1 MRAADSCA
9 LRVCGSVDMP
19 KGRAAA
25 LARNDASVSMRLHRE
40 AHGPHHHVGIFR
52 IDILIDNDDH
62 FVGRISA
69 RGGLERLPGFPR

>member
-1 MRAADSCA
+1 
-9 LRVCGSVDMP
+9 
-19 KGRAAA
+19 
-25 LARNDASVSMRLHRE
+25 MRLHRE

-69 RGGLERLPGFPR
+69 RGGLERLPGLARVTIAHADDPPIPTPAHLRTTHFQHLG